1 MIRSSRIIVNTA
13 ACTFLTAMGEQDV
26 QNKMDKE
33 EWFNTVC
40 RLMNKILEQR
50 EDEQVEIRVE
60 GGELKHL
67 LAALEYYRGAVNP
80 SSGDVLIGTE
90 YVCPGCGS
98 KEVFRAQEGQV
109 STEEKHPAV
118 GVEVVQVDGIAQ
130 CSECKLQV
138 NLNQFERVKLD
149 GFNENAWEDLF
160 EEQYQEKEVV
170 EKLQSK

>member
-40 RLMNKILEQR
+40 RLLNKILEQR
-50 EDEQVEIRVE
+50 EDDQVEIRVE
-60 GGELKHL
+60 GDEMKHL

-98 KEVFRAQEGQV
+98 KEVFRAQDDQV
-109 STEEKHPAV
+109 STEAKHPDI
-118 GVEVVQVDGIAQ
+118 GVEVVQVDGLAQ

-149 GFNENAWEDLF
+149 GFNKNAWEDLF
-160 EEQYQEKEVV
+160 DEQCQEKEFV